1 MPDETVS
8 GASPFP
14 LDVRAPL
21 VRPHVMLSE
30 TNVADMVM
38 SLTEALAR
46 QSDTIA
52 AQADQL
58 VSLASINAQLTSK
71 PTSL

>member
-1 MPDETVS
+1 MPDPTV
-8 GASPFP
+8 GPFYP
-14 LDVRAPL
+14 VDPSAPV

-58 VSLASINAQLTSK
+58 VSLAAINAQLTSK
-71 PTSL
+71 PTSS

>member
-1 MPDETVS
+1 MPDETIIS
-8 GASPFP
+8 ASPFP
-14 LDVRAPL
+14 LDARAPL